1 MEEVERA
8 ERAEIERISRDGYI
22 GATSGSQRK
31 KPMLK
36 NSIDEGTYAP
46 EQELVDICLH
56 CKTKQCKTGNCRKI
70 MDAKKKKAEEAR
82 NV

>member
-8 ERAEIERISRDGYI
+8 ARAEIERINRDGYI

-36 NSIDEGTYAP
+36 SRLFLCGI
-46 EQELVDICLH
+46 
-56 CKTKQCKTGNCRKI
+56 
-70 MDAKKKKAEEAR
+70 
-82 NV
+82 